1 MAQNNPVI
9 RFITLNGDAGL
20 MTVIRCSITCGYM
33 EIEEDLGSAPG
44 GGANPNG
51 GVYQGLQGNYL
62 DPFTAAPNPALGEEV
77 WLPPSATDPRGD
89 YPISI
94 GDPRHEHGAQ
104 NKPIGNGGSGTYTDT
119 RSPVPQTCP
128 AGPGAQAASLGTPV
142 IQLRSNTATATQVRV
157 KEWTA

>member
-1 MAQNNPVI
+1 MAQNNPVV
-9 RFITLNGDAGL
+9 RFIALNNDAGL

-33 EIEEDLGSAPG
+33 EIEEDLGSP

-62 DPFTAAPNPALGEEV
+62 DPFTAAPNPAVGVEV
-77 WLPPSATDPRGD
+77 WEPPSATDPRGD

-119 RSPVPQTCP
+119 RSQVPQVCP
-128 AGPGAQAASLGTPV
+128 AGSGSIGGAPSLGTPV
-142 IQLRSNTATATQVRV
+142 IQLRSNSGTATVV
-157 KEWTA
+157 KIKEWTA